1 VQFNPASLSI
11 DAHGGGRV
19 PVSNYSME
27 GTKNKGTITYGP
39 REVSINISFTLIVDA
54 STNLTRGTEDTVRPF
69 VDGFLAAIRDP
80 GHRTMIFQ
88 WGKLRYVGLM
98 NSVNC
103 SYTMFNSN
111 GEPVRAELQV
121 NMLSESQ
128 ANERYNYE
136 TEKEGQTKSDGD
148 YLGYWSK
155 RYDAIADGNTS
166 VSGRTWNS
174 FSSTAIGNMCKAYV
188 LLRKHAVQNR
198 DAAASSFLPVKVQ
211 YNPKAISFSGTQS
224 MNRRS
229 GVGGEEQFQQVN
241 APVET
246 IMQVQL
252 DFDDTDIRDAF
263 MYGVQ
268 DISEV
273 FVGAM
278 VRPSTRWVAFVWN
291 RMIFWGE
298 LNNVT
303 VRYTM
308 FNPAGSPIRSQVTLC
323 IRQDRSLED
332 ASRYATEKEWDKAF
346 DKMFCTK
353 TGAVNEYI

>member
-1 VQFNPASLSI
+1 
-11 DAHGGGRV
+11 
-19 PVSNYSME
+19 
-27 GTKNKGTITYGP
+27 
-39 REVSINISFTLIVDA
+39 
-54 STNLTRGTEDTVRPF
+54 
-69 VDGFLAAIRDP
+69 
-80 GHRTMIFQ
+80 
-88 WGKLRYVGLM
+88 M

-136 TEKEGQTKSDGD
+136 TEKKEQTKSDGD
-148 YLGYWSK
+148 YLGYWSN

-166 VSGRTWNS
+166 VSGRTRNS
-174 FSSTAIGNMCKAYV
+174 FSSTAIGNMCKAYI

-198 DAAASSFLPVKVQ
+198 DAAASSFFPVKVQ

-298 LNNVT
+298 LNNVS

>member
-1 VQFNPASLSI
+1 
-11 DAHGGGRV
+11 
-19 PVSNYSME
+19 
-27 GTKNKGTITYGP
+27 
-39 REVSINISFTLIVDA
+39 
-54 STNLTRGTEDTVRPF
+54 
-69 VDGFLAAIRDP
+69 
-80 GHRTMIFQ
+80 
-88 WGKLRYVGLM
+88 
-98 NSVNC
+98 
-103 SYTMFNSN
+103 
-111 GEPVRAELQV
+111 
-121 NMLSESQ
+121 
-128 ANERYNYE
+128 
-136 TEKEGQTKSDGD
+136 
-148 YLGYWSK
+148 
-155 RYDAIADGNTS
+155 
-166 VSGRTWNS
+166 
-174 FSSTAIGNMCKAYV
+174 
-188 LLRKHAVQNR
+188 
-198 DAAASSFLPVKVQ
+198 
-211 YNPKAISFSGTQS
+211 
-224 MNRRS
+224 
-229 GVGGEEQFQQVN
+229 
-241 APVET
+241 
-246 IMQVQL
+246 MQVQL

-353 TGAVNEYI
+353 AGAVNEYI